1 MILLHAVAKE
11 YPGNSETPASAYAKL
26 CRREYTAY
34 LFESADHFEGVGRY
48 SVIAWDPIAHIT
60 LSNKGAEIATVNGS
74 VVKPANFFF
83 DAARK
88 LMSEIRCVGLPGFPV
103 VGSLAGFVGYDVVR
117 LIEKLKKPL
126 PSAWPVAHM
135 CYFSRF
141 VVFDHF
147 SGTMTLCAAAESHA
161 KCIAKIDAIEKA
173 LSGSSALQ
181 SGNGG
186 LSVRYPPKDRF
197 LKAVHRAKEHIEAG
211 DIFQVVLS
219 DQIQGETTTHA
230 LLIYQSMKRL
240 NPSPYMFFLRHGD
253 LQLVGASPETL
264 VKVENGKVVIKPIAG
279 TSGRSTDPVEDNRL
293 ENELRAS
300 AKERAE
306 HIMLVDLAR
315 NDASKVCEFG
325 SVEVHPYMTVER
337 FSHVMHIVSRVTG
350 RLRADTDIWDAFV
363 AAFPAGTVSG
373 APKVR
378 AMEIIDDL
386 EHDYRGPYGGAVGY
400 WGPGPTMDTCIA
412 IRMIRFHGNQFIVQ
426 AGAGIVADSCPESEY
441 EEIMKKSAHAIASL
455 SAGSGEMA

>member
-1 MILLHAVAKE
+1 TGDA
-11 YPGNSETPASAYAKL
+11 ETPVSAYAKV
-26 CRREYTAY
+26 CSEERTAY
-34 LFESADHFEGVGRY
+34 LFESAERFQGIGRY
-48 SVIAWDPIAHIT
+48 SVVAWDPLACISLSHNGVEIVTPRGSSMRAAHT
-60 LSNKGAEIATVNGS
+60 
-74 VVKPANFFF
+74 FF
-83 DAARK
+83 DEARK
-88 LMSEIRCVGLPGFPV
+88 LMGEIRVIGLPEFPV
-103 VGSLAGFVGYDVVR
+103 VGSLAGFVGYDAVR

-126 PSAWPVAHM
+126 PSGCPVAHV

-147 SGTMTLCAAAESHA
+147 SGTITLCAAAESHA

-173 LSGSSALQ
+173 LSCSPALQ
-181 SGNGG
+181 IGNGS

-197 LKAVHRAKEHIEAG
+197 LTAVHRAKEHIEAG

-219 DQIQGETTTHA
+219 DQIQGETKTHA
-230 LLIYQSMKRL
+230 LLIYQWMKRL

-315 NDASKVCEFG
+315 NDASKVCEYG
-325 SVEVHPYMTVER
+325 SIEVHPYMAVER

-350 RLRADTDIWDAFV
+350 RLRADADVWDAFM

-386 EHDYRGPYGGAVGY
+386 EPDYRGPYGGAVGY

-426 AGAGIVADSCPESEY
+426 AGAGIVADSSPESEY

-455 SAGSGEMA
+455 SAGSGGMA